1 MSSPSSSTPAVVER
15 AAQPYVA
22 IRGAVTMTTIGEVAD
37 RFGEV
42 FDLLGRQGVEPAG
55 PPFLRYR
62 VIDMERQLVLEAGVP
77 VPSADVRVEGDVLL
91 DALPAGRYA
100 EVTHHG
106 HPDGLVD
113 ATAALLA
120 WAEAAGLTWDVREGP
135 DGEVWGSR
143 LERYLDEPGQP
154 MDDWDTELAFRLAD

>member
-1 MSSPSSSTPAVVER
+1 MSSPSNSTPTVVER
-15 AAQPYVA
+15 PAQPYVA
-22 IRGAVTMTTIGEVAD
+22 IRGAVTMTTIGRVAD
-37 RFGEV
+37 RFDEV
-42 FDLLGRQGVEPAG
+42 FGLLGRQGVEPAG

-77 VPSADVRVEGDVLL
+77 VASDVEVEGDVLL
-91 DALPAGRYA
+91 DELPAGRYA

-120 WAEAAGLTWDVREGP
+120 WAETQGLIWDVRESP

-143 LERYLDEPGQP
+143 LERYVDEPGRP
-154 MDDWDTELAFRLAD
+154 MEDWDTELSFRLAD

>member
-1 MSSPSSSTPAVVER
+1 MSVPSTPTVVEHS
-15 AAQPYVA
+15 AQPYVA
-22 IRGAVTMTTIGEVAD
+22 VRGTVTMTTIGAVAD
-37 RFGEV
+37 RIGDLFA
-42 FDLLGRQGVEPAG
+42 LLGAQGVEPAG

-62 VIDMERQLVLEAGVP
+62 VIDMERHLVLEAGVP
-77 VPSADVRVEGDVLL
+77 VPTRDVQVEGDVLL
-91 DALPAGRYA
+91 DELPAGRYV

-113 ATAALLA
+113 ATTELLA
-120 WAEAAGLTWDVREGP
+120 WAEAEGLTWDAHDGP
-135 DGEVWGSR
+135 EGEVWGSR